1 MNPRLFGTAVALV
14 AALATVT
21 CKDDPTAGLT
31 SSTATRLLVSPNP
44 VYLSEGGTA
53 NFTASAVNDALRPIR
68 AEITATS
75 GDANTVTVTPNND
88 NPDPNGTSQLFDLAA
103 LVPGQVLVT
112 VTAAGLS
119 TQDTVYALPVAF
131 GGTGST
137 ASPQVGQ
144 QFKLY
149 ATSNLKFDAT
159 AELAFGLRD
168 VAGSP
173 FFNKGWPVHQHAE
186 SLTVIVP
193 QPEEAQPAELTVLG
207 VAVTFAPGNLF
218 ELPTADLFNVVNPYE
233 PNDAPD
239 PAAIFGAGE
248 FYDGFKSGQVDNFYR
263 ITIPAGGA
271 TVEFLLDWEG
281 AADVDLL
288 VCDAGC
294 NALLGGAN
302 QFATATGNHPE
313 DGAMVLP
320 EGTHNLWVNLYD
332 ANDDVPHLYKLTIVI
347 N

>member
-53 NFTASAVNDALRPIR
+53 SFTASAVNDALRPIR

-75 GDANTVTVTPNND
+75 GDINTVTVTANND
-88 NPDPNGTSQLFDLAA
+88 TPDPNGTSQLFDLAA

-119 TQDTVYALPVAF
+119 SQDTVYALPTAF
-131 GGTGST
+131 TGAGST

-144 QFKLY
+144 EFVLY
-149 ATSNLKFDAT
+149 ATPLLTFDAT
-159 AELAFGLRD
+159 SQLSFGLRD

-173 FFNKGWPVHQHAE
+173 FFNFGLVVDVDPE
-186 SLTVIVP
+186 SITVIVP
-193 QPEEAQPAELTVLG
+193 QPEEAQPNTLTALG
-207 VAVTFAPGNLF
+207 VVVGFVPGSLF
-218 ELPTADLFNVVNPYE
+218 DLPTADLFDVVNPND
-233 PNDAPD
+233 PNDTCGSGVPV
-239 PAAIFGAGE
+239 GAGV
-248 FYDGFKSGQVDNFYR
+248 FYDGFKSGETDNYYT

-271 TVEFLLDWEG
+271 TVDFVVEWDG
-281 AADVDLL
+281 AADIDVLMQPASC
-288 VCDAGC
+288 VGFI
-294 NALLGGAN
+294 GG
-302 QFATATGNHPE
+302 FGGATGNNPE
-313 DGAMVLP
+313 DFSMVLP
-320 EGTHNLWVNLYD
+320 AGTHNLEINLYD
-332 ANDDVPHLYKLTIVI
+332 AHGDVPHLYKVTIVI